1 MAVAVQSNTLGG
13 MGARFGLMSNQ
24 QKLGLI
30 FGIAAIIALLAGSWM
45 WSQTPDYR
53 VLYGGLSDRDGGAV
67 VASLQQMNIPYKMAE
82 GGGAIMVPSGQVYEV
97 RLRLASQG
105 LPKGNVAGF
114 ELMDGQ
120 KLGMS
125 QFQEQVNYQ
134 RALEGEITRSIQSL
148 SAVQGA
154 RVHLAI
160 PRQTVFVREQQKPSA
175 SVLLSLYPG
184 KALDPSQVSGIVHLI
199 SSSVPNLPVNNV
211 TIVDQSGNMLSAA
224 GDGSRGR
231 SGLDPSQLDYLHEV
245 EQSYVKRIEAILTPI
260 LGKDN
265 VKAQVAAD
273 LDFSTIEQTAET
285 FKPNPVPSDAAIR
298 SQQVSETGSDA
309 AKTPSGVPGA
319 LSNQPP
325 GAASAPIVASGAPAG
340 GASAGAGSIG
350 PGAHKESTTNFEV
363 DKTIQHIKQPVGAI
377 KRLSVAVVVNNRKA
391 VGKDAKG
398 GSKPLP
404 AAEVAQLQNLV
415 KQAMGFNETRGDT
428 LNIVNAAFSEG
439 ELIEVPA
446 APLWKDP
453 DTLAL
458 AKELGKNLIIAGLL
472 FYLVFGIIRPILK
485 DVAQTVHV
493 EPGAGHH
500 GEAGEEEGGVVHKI
514 SPEAAEK
521 AAQAANYEE
530 NLKAAKELA
539 KQDPRVVASVVK
551 DWVDGE

>member
-1 MAVAVQSNTLGG
+1 MAVAVRDNAFGG
-13 MGARFGLMSNQ
+13 MGVRFGLMSNQ
-24 QKLGLI
+24 QKLGLM

-53 VLYGGLSDRDGGAV
+53 VLYGGMSDRDGGAV
-67 VASLQQMNIPYKMAE
+67 IASLQQMNIPYKMAD
-82 GGGAIMVPSGQVYEV
+82 GGGAILVPSGQVYEV

-105 LPKGNVAGF
+105 LPKGNVTGF

-245 EQSYVKRIEAILTPI
+245 EQSYVKRIEAILAPI

-285 FKPNPVPSDAAIR
+285 FKPNPVPNDAAIR
-298 SQQVSETGSDA
+298 SQQVNETMGDA

-325 GAASAPIVASGAPAG
+325 GAASAPISASGAPAG
-340 GASAGAGSIG
+340 GTGISAGNSG

-391 VGKDAKG
+391 AGKDAKG
-398 GSKPLP
+398 GGKPLP

-415 KQAMGFNETRGDT
+415 KQAMGFNQVRGDS

-439 ELIEVPA
+439 ELVEVPA
-446 APLWKDP
+446 SPIWKDP
-453 DTLAL
+453 ETLAL
-458 AKELGKNLIIAGLL
+458 AKELGKNLIIAALL

-485 DVAQTVHV
+485 DVAQSVHT
-493 EPGAGHH
+493 AQDKAQQD
-500 GEAGEEEGGVVHKI
+500 EADIDEGGVVHKI
-514 SPEAAEK
+514 SHEAAER